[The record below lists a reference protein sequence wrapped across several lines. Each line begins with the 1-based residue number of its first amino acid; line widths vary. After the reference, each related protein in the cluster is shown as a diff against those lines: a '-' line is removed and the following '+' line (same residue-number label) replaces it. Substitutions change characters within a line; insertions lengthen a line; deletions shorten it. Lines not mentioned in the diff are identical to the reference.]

1 MEVSDFIVPAIYLIF
16 FLVVVS
22 FNFLKWE
29 NASKWKNVSKRGS
42 MFQSYTDSPP
52 LDWLLL
58 VTLALVGVYVDIT
71 GAWLL
76 EDWQRTRWWF
86 LLLLCSQ
93 CLYEAS
99 EGPFLYEAL
108 RTPTRD
114 SRFLVWNRY
123 AYAPFCVLAVVLLI
137 VGSLESQTITYQVAF
152 SLLGI
157 LLVITWLASVWK
169 IARQGCTHTNGER
182 ANELLLLYSATVG
195 TLMWLFV
202 LVLPRAVS
210 GHLFAILLLCRVGL
224 RCQSM

>member
-1 MEVSDFIVPAIYLIF
+1 MEVSDFIVPAIYLVF

-22 FNFLKWE
+22 FNFLKWD
-29 NASKWKNVSKRGS
+29 NASKWKSRSKKGGVP
-42 MFQSYTDSPP
+42 QSYADPPP

-71 GAWLL
+71 GTWLL

-108 RTPTRD
+108 RHPAGYKGFWWD
-114 SRFLVWNRY
+114 RY

-137 VGSLESQTITYQVAF
+137 VGSLESQTITYQVSF

-157 LLVITWLASVWK
+157 LLGITWLGIVGVVL
-169 IARQGCTHTNGER
+169 RQGCVHINGER
-182 ANELLLLYSATVG
+182 ANQLLLLSSATAG

-202 LVLPRAVS
+202 LVLPRTVS
-210 GHLFAILLLCRVGL
+210 GHLFAILLLCRIGL
-224 RCQSM
+224 RCQSI

>member
-1 MEVSDFIVPAIYLIF
+1 MEVSDFIVPAIYLVF

-22 FNFLKWE
+22 FNFLKWD
-29 NASKWKNVSKRGS
+29 NASKRGS
-42 MFQSYTDSPP
+42 GSKSYADHPP

-71 GAWLL
+71 GTWLL

-99 EGPFLYEAL
+99 EGPFLYEDL
-108 RTPTRD
+108 RRPTGDKRKLRWD
-114 SRFLVWNRY
+114 RY

-137 VGSLESQTITYQVAF
+137 VGSLESQTITYQVSF

-157 LLVITWLASVWK
+157 LLGITWLGIVGVVL
-169 IARQGCTHTNGER
+169 RHGCMHMNGER
-182 ANELLLLYSATVG
+182 ANKLLLLSSATAG

-202 LVLPRAVS
+202 LVLPRTVS
-210 GHLFAILLLCRVGL
+210 GHLFAILLLCRIGL
-224 RCQSM
+224 RCQSI